1 MSAKGDRI
9 LPIIFYISVIAVIVF
24 VFTGAF
30 AWIYYRY
37 TIPSIA
43 ALILLLMFMAWAYSN
58 VRPAFPGKLLGVTI
72 FYGLSGGMF
81 RRFEALTTE
90 MSYMLSD
97 DALNA
102 VKEVAVSDMEE
113 RLKSEQDPVKKEQ
126 IHKIKSQLEQLSF
139 NSLRKYIHV
148 YGCRRD
154 FIKHVY
160 VFVSEKS
167 LEECMFSS
175 PYTSFTIPFGYIRR
189 QAVFGIRYDMKGTIK
204 IPYHGKVRAHLFMP
218 LLDPVKVDEILASN
232 PIEYRDALIELGVA
246 TNMALHLIVENKH
259 LRKELAAKDRRL
271 QSSLKDFGQHSA
283 ITDQAINAASAKS
296 LDLTEETAKLLK
308 KKSPQARYYE
318 LLFCAIGGQI
328 LGAAIIPSIL
338 EMDAFV
344 AGIVGSIL
352 GAALFMVMVER
363 T

>member
-1 MSAKGDRI
+1 
-9 LPIIFYISVIAVIVF
+9 
-24 VFTGAF
+24 
-30 AWIYYRY
+30 
-37 TIPSIA
+37 
-43 ALILLLMFMAWAYSN
+43 
-58 VRPAFPGKLLGVTI
+58 
-72 FYGLSGGMF
+72 
-81 RRFEALTTE
+81 